1 MSQTIR
7 KRISFSLVDV
17 EEIDKLI
24 EERED
29 IRNYSE
35 AFQFL
40 LYYFLE
46 RQQIDSDKDE
56 ILSKLSQMDY
66 QMMLTQYILKELS
79 PEILGVTDTSDLFI
93 KAEQKLK
100 NQLRG
105 LK

>member
-1 MSQTIR
+1 MTQTIR
-7 KRISFSLVDV
+7 KRIAFSIVDI

-29 IRNYSE
+29 VRNYSE

-40 LYYFLE
+40 LYFYLE
-46 RQQIDSDKDE
+46 RQERESDKDE
-56 ILSKLSQMDY
+56 ILSKLSKMDY
-66 QMMLTQYILKELS
+66 QMMLTQYILRELS
-79 PEILGVTDTSDLFI
+79 PPVLGVNDTSDLFI

-100 NQLRG
+100 KQLRG